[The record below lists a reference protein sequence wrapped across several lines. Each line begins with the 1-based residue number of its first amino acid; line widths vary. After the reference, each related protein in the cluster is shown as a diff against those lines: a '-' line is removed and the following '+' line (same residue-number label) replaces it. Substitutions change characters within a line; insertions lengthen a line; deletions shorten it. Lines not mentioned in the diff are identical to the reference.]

1 MHLQQLPFPTQECE
15 VVNVRMKVRDTLHY
29 GRENAIP
36 TKILAEALGFQTV
49 RDLQKQVERERSAG
63 AVILTDSHGGGYY
76 LSNDPEELE
85 RFTRTLNARARN
97 TIKAAQS
104 AQMALD
110 AATGQTSME
119 GWYDG

>member
-1 MHLQQLPFPTQECE
+1 
-15 VVNVRMKVRDTLHY
+15 MKVYDSLHY

-36 TKILAEALGFQTV
+36 SRALAEALGFRSV
-49 RDLQKQVERERSAG
+49 RDLQKAVERERAAG
-63 AVILTDSHGGGYY
+63 AVILSDPCGGGYY
-76 LSNDPEELE
+76 LSDDPDELR

-110 AATGQTSME
+110 AATGQETME
-119 GWYDG
+119 GWYDDG

>member
-1 MHLQQLPFPTQECE
+1 
-15 VVNVRMKVRDTLHY
+15 MKVQSSLFY

-36 TKILAEALGFQTV
+36 SKVLAEALGYPST
-49 RDLQKQVERERSAG
+49 RELQKQIERERAAG
-63 AVILTDSHGGGYY
+63 AVILSDSHGGGYY
-76 LSNDPEELE
+76 LSNDPDELR

-110 AATGQTSME
+110 AATGQQRME
-119 GWYDG
+119 GWWI

>member
-1 MHLQQLPFPTQECE
+1 MK
-15 VVNVRMKVRDTLHY
+15 MKVFDSLHY

-36 TKILAEALGFQTV
+36 SKVLAEALGYQSV
-49 RDLQKQVERERSAG
+49 RGLQKQIEMERAAG
-63 AVILTDSHGGGYY
+63 AAILSDSQSGGYY

-85 RFTRTLNARARN
+85 RFTRTLKARARN
-97 TIKAAQS
+97 TIKAALS

-110 AATGQTSME
+110 SATGQTSIE